1 VSSTYLSRA
10 VFIKDSSRR
19 KDMQCPVCDER
30 LRTIE
35 RSGVEIDMCPG
46 CKGMWL
52 DRGVLDRIVADE
64 RSSDRPSPDSS
75 RNKSDYGDQ
84 DDRDHRD
91 HDRGDRDPQSG
102 RKRRGSLLGDLLG
115 GLGGD

>member
-1 VSSTYLSRA
+1 
-10 VFIKDSSRR
+10 
-19 KDMQCPVCDER
+19 MQCPVCDER
-30 LRTIE
+30 LRTIQ

-52 DRGVLDRIVADE
+52 DRGALDRIVAAE
-64 RSSDRPSPDSS
+64 RSGDRPDGH
-75 RNKSDYGDQ
+75 DDHGH
-84 DDRDHRD
+84 DDRDRNENTMQ
-91 HDRGDRDPQSG
+91 GG